1 MKNYFDL
8 IKKLGPLDT
17 FHCGPEMDKAYKLLS
32 EYYINTRIIS
42 YPCGKKINHWSLPP
56 YWNCKKA
63 ILKDSDGNIIA
74 DKSRNNLEVFS
85 YSPSFRGE
93 IGLEELQKHLF
104 SDPKRPEAIIF
115 HFRNQYRHWDPIW
128 GFSIPHSKRLELT
141 DQKYFVEIDSSLS
154 FDKELVQADLYHKG
168 ENPEIEYL
176 FLGHFD
182 HPSMVNDGLAGCIA
196 AFEIIN
202 RLKNIKT
209 RFSYRAFASVEI
221 VGSMA
226 YLHNDKMIQ
235 KNTKEALFLG
245 FSGIKSPLIYQKSYF
260 EKSKIDL
267 IVEHLL
273 FFNNEDNSLLSHR
286 EIAGNDENIFDSV
299 GYEIPTG
306 TLMRWPF
313 PEYHSNFDNVEIT
326 SKDKIEEVVN
336 FGLRIVHI
344 LENDRKIIA
353 NYKGVPCLSNP
364 DINLYLSPEV
374 ISNIVESDQLS
385 KISLNDNSFI
395 DYINYLNDNS
405 NLLYP
410 FMNNVVRLAD
420 GEHTI
425 LDISRK
431 SGIPF
436 FFAEA
441 YINEMVKKDLIKIID
456 D

>member
-1 MKNYFDL
+1 
-8 IKKLGPLDT
+8 
-17 FHCGPEMDKAYKLLS
+17 
-32 EYYINTRIIS
+32 
-42 YPCGKKINHWSLPP
+42 
-56 YWNCKKA
+56 
-63 ILKDSDGNIIA
+63 
-74 DKSRNNLEVFS
+74 
-85 YSPSFRGE
+85 
-93 IGLEELQKHLF
+93 
-104 SDPKRPEAIIF
+104 
-115 HFRNQYRHWDPIW
+115 
-128 GFSIPHSKRLELT
+128 
-141 DQKYFVEIDSSLS
+141 
-154 FDKELVQADLYHKG
+154 
-168 ENPEIEYL
+168 
-176 FLGHFD
+176 
-182 HPSMVNDGLAGCIA
+182 
-196 AFEIIN
+196 
-202 RLKNIKT
+202 
-209 RFSYRAFASVEI
+209 
-221 VGSMA
+221 
-226 YLHNDKMIQ
+226 
-235 KNTKEALFLG
+235 
-245 FSGIKSPLIYQKSYF
+245 
-260 EKSKIDL
+260 
-267 IVEHLL
+267 
-273 FFNNEDNSLLSHR
+273 
-286 EIAGNDENIFDSV
+286 
-299 GYEIPTG
+299 
-306 TLMRWPF
+306 MRWPF

-441 YINEMVKKDLIKIID
+441 YINEMVKKDLIKIMMD
-456 D
+456 HELKKYL